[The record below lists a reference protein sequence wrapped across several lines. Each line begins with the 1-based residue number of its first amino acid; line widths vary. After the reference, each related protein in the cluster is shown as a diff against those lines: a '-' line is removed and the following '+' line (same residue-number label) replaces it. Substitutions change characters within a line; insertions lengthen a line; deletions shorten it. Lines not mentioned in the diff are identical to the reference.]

1 MIPLKGIWT
10 RFFPVV
16 KMVKQDIDEKKIGEL
31 KFMISNMMI
40 PNKDMVRVRSKE
52 YGGGSILEYIL
63 SPILN

>member
-1 MIPLKGIWT
+1 
-10 RFFPVV
+10 
-16 KMVKQDIDEKKIGEL
+16 MVKQDIDDKKIGEL

>member
-1 MIPLKGIWT
+1 
-10 RFFPVV
+10 
-16 KMVKQDIDEKKIGEL
+16 MVKQDIDEKKIGEL

-63 SPILN
+63 SLILNQLSILNHIKYIYIW